1 MGKMVFSI
9 GTLSECIK
17 VKKMLERKN
26 IQISII
32 KLEESKS
39 KNGCAYG
46 IAFSQTDL
54 YSVVHILS
62 TENIPYN
69 AYT

>member
-26 IQISII
+26 IQISIV
-32 KLEESKS
+32 KLEERIKALEPEKPKPEEPETPPQS
-39 KNGCAYG
+39 
-46 IAFSQTDL
+46 
-54 YSVVHILS
+54 
-62 TENIPYN
+62 
-69 AYT
+69 